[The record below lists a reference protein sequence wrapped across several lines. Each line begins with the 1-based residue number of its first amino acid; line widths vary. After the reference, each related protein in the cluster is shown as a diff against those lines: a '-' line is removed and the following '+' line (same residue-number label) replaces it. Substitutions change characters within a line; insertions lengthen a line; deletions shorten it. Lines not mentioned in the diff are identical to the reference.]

1 MAQTILSPIQSAPG
15 AATLTTAYTVP
26 ANKAAVISTITV
38 CNRSATP
45 TSFRIA
51 VSPNGAAISN
61 EHYLFFDTPIQ
72 GNETLM
78 YTVGL
83 TMDETD
89 LLRVYATLA
98 TLSFNFFPI
107 ENDQ

>member
-1 MAQTILSPIQSAPG
+1 MAQSILSPIQSAPG
-15 AATLTTAYTVP
+15 AATLTVAYTVP
-26 ANKAAVISTITV
+26 ADTSTVISTIVV

-51 VSPNGAAISN
+51 VSPDGASIADP
-61 EHYLFFDTPIQ
+61 HYLFYDTPIQ

-78 YTVGL
+78 FTVGL

-89 LLRVYATLA
+89 VLRVYNTLN
-98 TLSFNFFPI
+98 TLSFNFFPV
-107 ENDQ
+107 ENT

>member
-1 MAQTILSPIQSAPG
+1 MAQTILSPIQSAPL
-15 AATLTTAYTVP
+15 ATTLTTAYSVP
-26 ANKAAVISTITV
+26 AATSTVISTISI

-51 VSPNGAAISN
+51 VSPNGASIADA
-61 EHYLFFDTPIQ
+61 HYLFYDTAIQ

-83 TMDETD
+83 TLDTTD
-89 LLRVYATLA
+89 VLRVYATLA
-98 TLSFNFFPI
+98 TLSFSFFAV
-107 ENDQ
+107 ENT